1 MENKSRQVCSEIEQ
15 PAAERTAQTRKLNVK
30 LEHQINLRKRIE
42 KQLQETQSKLAITA
56 QSLSET
62 LIAVEVLT
70 NKREK
75 DKQDI
80 QGNILSNLK
89 TIVAPYLEKLK
100 NCSLNTNQMRY
111 VSLLESH
118 LNDIVS
124 PFIRKLSSEYY
135 SLTPTEIRIADLIK
149 EGKSTKEI
157 AGLLRLS
164 ENTILTH
171 RYKIRSKLALKNT
184 KTNLASFLQNFSNQ

>member
-1 MENKSRQVCSEIEQ
+1 MKNKSRQVCSKIER
-15 PAAERTAQTRKLNVK
+15 PVPECTAQSLKSNEK

-42 KQLQETQSKLAITA
+42 KQLQETQSKLVKTA

-62 LIAVEVLT
+62 LIALDVLT

-75 DKQDI
+75 DKEDI
-80 QGNILSNLK
+80 QENIISNIK

-100 NCSLNTNQMRY
+100 NCSLNTKQKSY
-111 VSLLESH
+111 VSLLESN
-118 LNDIVS
+118 LNGIVS

-135 SLTPTEIRIADLIK
+135 RLTLTEIRVADFIK
-149 EGKSTKEI
+149 KGKSTKEI
-157 AGLLRLS
+157 AELLHLS

-184 KTNLASFLQNFSNQ
+184 KTNLASFLQHFSNQ